1 MYKKDMSNDFNKVR
15 IQQTQNE
22 RFTNKERDLTIDSTW
37 GYLKNVT
44 ITEFNANFTK
54 LNACLCLH
62 IFAPFQTYI
71 YRKFLLEDTVTY
83 QPLPKEDS
91 SRLPLKTHGMLKS
104 AIDSPIG
111 LLFAIVAIV
120 YHKNPCTPNWT
131 PAVISF
137 DTLSCKVW
145 IEWHCW
151 VFNSQL
157 AANVIAVIA
166 VIAIVLLFRTLES
179 RCIHG
184 RGKDKSQPLQ
194 GSGGG
199 IGCTADWLT
208 LESTES
214 WQILAVNFSIVQSIK
229 RIMLWSKALNLELFK
244 PILL

>member
-1 MYKKDMSNDFNKVR
+1 M
-15 IQQTQNE
+15 
-22 RFTNKERDLTIDSTW
+22 
-37 GYLKNVT
+37 
-44 ITEFNANFTK
+44 
-54 LNACLCLH
+54 
-62 IFAPFQTYI
+62 
-71 YRKFLLEDTVTY
+71 
-83 QPLPKEDS
+83 
-91 SRLPLKTHGMLKS
+91 
-104 AIDSPIG
+104 
-111 LLFAIVAIV
+111 
-120 YHKNPCTPNWT
+120 
-131 PAVISF
+131 
-137 DTLSCKVW
+137 
-145 IEWHCW
+145 
-151 VFNSQL
+151 FNSQL